1 MDVNEESV
9 GLIAAAAVS
18 VTVTVATVVSALV
31 PDEKMP
37 KWLSAILNVLA
48 GNVGK
53 SKNAQGQ

>member
-1 MDVNEESV
+1 MDVNENSV
-9 GLIAAAAVS
+9 GMIGAAV
-18 VTVTVATVVSALV
+18 VTITVTVATVVSALI

>member
-18 VTVTVATVVSALV
+18 VTVTVATVVSALI

-53 SKNAQGQ
+53 SKNAPGQ

>member
-31 PDEKMP
+31 PDERMP

-53 SKNAQGQ
+53 SKNAPGQ